1 MSGFLEKYN
10 IDEVFLR
17 GVIVGLLRSLNEK
30 VTYTQINEQQE
41 VLEVYIPFFYSMSGD
56 ESFLQD
62 FYLDY
67 LDCDGN
73 SPFAEGNYDI
83 IPRGVVTLSGVNIDT
98 ASITNGFVR
107 ATYNVET
114 AEGQMKAFSA
124 YTSSIPLSMTF
135 DIKLRADTLLDTFKI
150 FQSVIQ
156 TFYKVYSFN
165 VEFGGMRVPAQVG
178 FPEQYQ
184 NDKQLEFTYLSTQK
198 YIETTFS
205 ITLETYYPQKDIAT
219 ERFRGNLM
227 QAGIKLKLSIGDN
240 VVSSVNS
247 SLFGGSTNGSQ
258 AGLPDPATNLP
269 VSSITS
275 NSGNITVSKIGGY
288 YYPQDSSSAF
298 GSMSM
303 FAGSSTTS
311 ADSSVTFVDLFPL
324 TLNNR
329 VLGQNLFVT
338 VSSSNLTSTVITTGL
353 TGNSI
358 LIFESNENGVDF
370 YFTGIYI

>member
-17 GVIVGLLRSLNEK
+17 GIIVGLLRSLNEK

-41 VLEVYIPFFYSMSGD
+41 ILEVYIPFFYSMSGD

-83 IPRGVVTLSGVNIDT
+83 IPRGVVTLTGVNIDT

-107 ATYNVET
+107 ATYNIET
-114 AEGQMKAFSA
+114 VEGQMKAFSA
-124 YTSSIPLSMTF
+124 YTSSIPLIMSF

-165 VEFGGMRVPAQVG
+165 VEFGGMRVPVQVG

-184 NDKQLEFTYLSTQK
+184 NDKQLEFSYLSSQK

-205 ITLETYYPQKDIAT
+205 IVVETYYPQKDIAT

-227 QAGIKLKLSIGDN
+227 QAGIRLKLSTDETTNLPGE
-240 VVSSVNS
+240 S
-247 SLFGGSTNGSQ
+247 SLF
-258 AGLPDPATNLP
+258 
-269 VSSITS
+269 
-275 NSGNITVSKIGGY
+275 
-288 YYPQDSSSAF
+288 
-298 GSMSM
+298 
-303 FAGSSTTS
+303 
-311 ADSSVTFVDLFPL
+311 
-324 TLNNR
+324 
-329 VLGQNLFVT
+329 
-338 VSSSNLTSTVITTGL
+338 
-353 TGNSI
+353 
-358 LIFESNENGVDF
+358 
-370 YFTGIYI
+370 

>member
-17 GVIVGLLRSLNEK
+17 GIIVGLLRSLNEK

-41 VLEVYIPFFYSMSGD
+41 ILEVYIPFFYSMSGD

-83 IPRGVVTLSGVNIDT
+83 IPRGVVTLTGVNIDT

-107 ATYNVET
+107 ATYNIET
-114 AEGQMKAFSA
+114 VEGQMKAFSA
-124 YTSSIPLSMTF
+124 YTSSIPLIMSF

-165 VEFGGMRVPAQVG
+165 VEFGGMRVPVQVG

-184 NDKQLEFTYLSTQK
+184 NDKQLEFSYLSSQK
-198 YIETTFS
+198 YIETT
-205 ITLETYYPQKDIAT
+205 L
-219 ERFRGNLM
+219 
-227 QAGIKLKLSIGDN
+227 LS
-240 VVSSVNS
+240 SRH
-247 SLFGGSTNGSQ
+247 Q
-258 AGLPDPATNLP
+258 RR
-269 VSSITS
+269 S
-275 NSGNITVSKIGGY
+275 NDGHY
-288 YYPQDSSSAF
+288 YYLPSKK
-298 GSMSM
+298 
-303 FAGSSTTS
+303 STRSKCT
-311 ADSSVTFVDLFPL
+311 
-324 TLNNR
+324 
-329 VLGQNLFVT
+329 
-338 VSSSNLTSTVITTGL
+338 
-353 TGNSI
+353 
-358 LIFESNENGVDF
+358 
-370 YFTGIYI
+370 Y

>member
-30 VTYTQINEQQE
+30 VTYTQINEQQQI
-41 VLEVYIPFFYSMSGD
+41 LEVYIPFFYSMSGD

-83 IPRGVVTLSGVNIDT
+83 IPRGVVTLTGVNIDT

-107 ATYNVET
+107 ATYNMET
-114 AEGQMKAFSA
+114 PEGQMKAFSA

-165 VEFGGMRVPAQVG
+165 IEFGGMRVPAQVG
-178 FPEQYQ
+178 FPEQYP
-184 NDKQLEFTYLSTQK
+184 NDKQLEFSYLSTQK
-198 YIETTFS
+198 YIETSFS
-205 ITLETYYPQKDIAT
+205 ITLETYYPQKDLAT

-227 QAGIKLKLSIGDN
+227 QAGIKLNISIGDSL
-240 VVSSVNS
+240 VPIDS
-247 SLFGGSTNGSQ
+247 SLFGGSTTSSNG
-258 AGLPDPATNLP
+258 GLPNPSTNLP

-275 NSGNITVSKIGGY
+275 NSGNITVSKIAGY
-288 YYPQDSSSAF
+288 YYPQNSVSAF
-298 GSMSM
+298 GSMNM

-311 ADSSVTFVDLFPL
+311 AASSITFVDLFPL
-324 TLNNR
+324 TLNDR
-329 VLGQNLFVT
+329 VLGQNLFIT
-338 VSSSNLTSTVITTGL
+338 ISSSNLTSTVITTGI

-358 LIFESNENGVDF
+358 LIFESDENGVDF